1 MTAEQPALEFRL
13 PGEWWEVPL
22 GSQAEAAESIRALVR
37 REYGRRDEDAAVRAE
52 HRRRLTDAA
61 GRAISAGATQQH
73 IALRMA
79 SRATLATTLIEYRP
93 ALPLGDRAEPALVAE
108 GLVAGLFGGTAGA
121 DSDRLW
127 SDFAADGG
135 VAFEKGDSIV
145 LRRSRR
151 IASGTGGDEAEALQ
165 VDYWLTEPGRAAAVL
180 VGFSTILVDAGPMM
194 IELFDAIIAAA
205 DWRSAGRTGDLRA
218 ELASG

>member
-1 MTAEQPALEFRL
+1 MTAARAALEFRL

-22 GSQAEAAESIRALVR
+22 GSPAEAAESIRELVR
-37 REYGRRDEDAAVRAE
+37 REYGRRDDDAAIRAA

-73 IALRMA
+73 IALRLA

-93 ALPLGDRAEPALVAE
+93 ALPLGDRPEPALVAE
-108 GLVAGLFGGTAGA
+108 HLVAGLLGGTAGA

-127 SDFAADGG
+127 SEFAEDEG

-145 LRRSRR
+145 LRRSRLVT
-151 IASGTGGDEAEALQ
+151 SGSGDDEAEALQ
-165 VDYWLTEPGRAAAVL
+165 VDYWLTEPGRPAAVL
-180 VGFSTILVDAGPMM
+180 VGFSTILVDAGPLML
-194 IELFDAIIAAA
+194 ELFDAIVAAA
-205 DWRSAGRTGDLRA
+205 EWRPAERTGDLRA
-218 ELASG
+218 ELASR